1 MRRRLASRVPYILD
15 KVTPLRRN
23 EPIHA
28 WQAGDQVE
36 GFALLT
42 KKELRQ
48 DKRGMDFL
56 DLELRDATGWIAGK
70 VWSAS
75 PALRGAFEVHEF
87 VAFRGRVD
95 NFNEQLQLNVEQCRE
110 AVDDDRRFGFDES
123 KLIPSS
129 PYDLDELWGRLEA
142 VYPGALVRPVLQRL
156 CAETLDAHRVALR
169 EHPAA
174 KSMHHA
180 YRGGLL
186 EHVVSMAELARMIC
200 AHYPQLDADLVLVGV
215 LFHDLGKL
223 IELGA
228 MPRNDYT
235 LAGRLVG
242 HVVLGRDLLRERC
255 AAIPDFPG
263 DLQLQIEHLVLS
275 HQGQMDYGS
284 PVEPA
289 TAEAVAL
296 HFIDDLDSKLHQLRS
311 AAEQGPDVV
320 YSRGLGRYIYVG
332 HRPQRSLDAPPEAG
346 PPAETAPQEAEPA
359 PPLLPFEAL
368 SGD

>member
-1 MRRRLASRVPYILD
+1 MS
-15 KVTPLRRN
+15 PLRRN
-23 EPIHA
+23 EPIRA
-28 WQAGDQVE
+28 WQAGDTVE

-56 DLELRDATGWIAGK
+56 DLELRDATSSIAGK

-75 PALRGAFEVHEF
+75 PALRGAFEVHRF

-95 NFNEQLQLNVEQCRE
+95 HFNDQLQLNVEQCRE
-110 AVDDDRRFGFDES
+110 AGEDDRRFGFDES
-123 KLIPSS
+123 RLIPSS
-129 PYDLDELWGRLEA
+129 PYDLDELWRRLEA
-142 VYPGALVRPVLQRL
+142 IYPGALVRPALRRL
-156 CAETLDAHRVALR
+156 SCETLAAHAAVLR

-174 KSMHHA
+174 KTMHHA

-186 EHVVSMAELARMIC
+186 EHVVSMAELARLVC
-200 AHYPQLDADLVLVGV
+200 AHYPQLDTDLVLVGV
-215 LFHDLGKL
+215 LFHDLGKM

-228 MPRNDYT
+228 MPQNDYT

-255 AAIPDFPG
+255 AAIPDFPA
-263 DLQLQIEHLVLS
+263 DLQLHLEHLVLS
-275 HQGQMDYGS
+275 HQGQLDYGS

-289 TAEAVAL
+289 TAEALAL

-320 YSRGLGRYIYVG
+320 YSRGLGRHIYVG
-332 HRPQRSLDAPPEAG
+332 HRPHRNDDSPPPSPAPE
-346 PPAETAPQEAEPA
+346 ETAPQESEPVSSA
-359 PPLLPFEAL
+359 LPFDAPN
-368 SGD
+368 GG

>member
-1 MRRRLASRVPYILD
+1 MS
-15 KVTPLRRN
+15 PLRKN
-23 EPIHA
+23 EPIRS
-28 WQAGDQVE
+28 WLAGDMVE

-56 DLELRDATGWIAGK
+56 DLELRDATGSMAGK

-75 PALRGAFEVHEF
+75 PALRGAYEVHRF

-95 NFNEQLQLNVEQCRE
+95 HFNDPLQLNVEQCRE

-123 KLIPSS
+123 RLIPSS
-129 PYDLDELWGRLEA
+129 PYDLDELWQRLEA
-142 VYPGALVRPVLQRL
+142 VYPGAIVRPVLQRL
-156 CAETLDAHRVALR
+156 TAETLAAHAPRLR

-174 KSMHHA
+174 KTMHHA

-186 EHVVSMAELARMIC
+186 EHVVSMAELARLVC
-200 AHYPQLDADLVLVGV
+200 GHYPQLDADLVLTGV
-215 LFHDLGKL
+215 LFHDLGKM

-228 MPRNDYT
+228 MPQNDYT

-255 AAIPDFPG
+255 AAIPDFPA
-263 DLQLQIEHLVLS
+263 DLELHLEHLVLS
-275 HQGQMDYGS
+275 HQGQLDYGS

-289 TAEAVAL
+289 TAEALAL

-332 HRPQRSLDAPPEAG
+332 HRPDKNDDSPPPGPPPE
-346 PPAETAPQEAEPA
+346 ETAPQEAEPA
-359 PPLLPFEAL
+359 PSMLPFDAPV
-368 SGD
+368 GD